1 MIHPIEN
8 EPGFLHDKNE
18 EVADEIIAKGL
29 PIDEEAALKYCM
41 GSRAFLKK
49 MLATFAKNE
58 KTKLLERLY
67 RAKDWDNYRI
77 AVHALK
83 GNALTIGALQLSGH
97 AKALEFAARDRRL
110 ADLDEMHPAVLNEY
124 AALLSEIRSRVQPG
138 A

>member
-1 MIHPIEN
+1 
-8 EPGFLHDKNE
+8 
-18 EVADEIIAKGL
+18 
-29 PIDEEAALKYCM
+29 M

-49 MLATFAKNE
+49 MLATCAKNE

-124 AALLSEIRSRVQPG
+124 AALLSEIRNRVQPG